1 MTLLRRYVTKPTAR
15 RSTIEYTLAATAMM
29 LIAVAVLPS

>member
-1 MTLLRRYVTKPTAR
+1 MSLLRRYVTRPTAT

-29 LIAVAVLPS
+29 LLAVVVLPA